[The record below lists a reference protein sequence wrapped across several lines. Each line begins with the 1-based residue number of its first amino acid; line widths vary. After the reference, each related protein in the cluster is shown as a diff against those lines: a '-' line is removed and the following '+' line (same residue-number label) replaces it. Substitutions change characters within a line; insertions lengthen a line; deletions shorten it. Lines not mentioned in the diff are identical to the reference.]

1 MKRNEIIDK
10 LKKYNLDSTRY
21 IVISGAAMVLYGI
34 KEETPDIDISVD
46 ISLGKEL
53 LNNYD
58 VKIEKINN
66 DGTKAYIINDE
77 LNFGINYYTENKA
90 YIEDIPVQT
99 VEDILFLKQMLNREK
114 DKKDIE
120 LIKRYIKNKTSKY

>member
-10 LKKYNLDSTRY
+10 LKKYNLNLDRY

-46 ISLGKEL
+46 KDYEENL
-53 LNNYD
+53 LNNYNA
-58 VKIEKINN
+58 KLEKINS

-77 LNFGINYYTENKA
+77 LNFGSNYYTENKA
-90 YIEDIPVQT
+90 YINGIPVQK
-99 VEDILFLKQMLNREK
+99 VEDILSLKLILNREK

-120 LIKRYIKNKTSKY
+120 LIKKYIKKKTS